1 MFGVSRLLVSRREG
15 TLRQAEPAVGRNEVP
30 LKARMFV
37 LPASLALALIVFG
50 CTMSALVLHL
60 NLNLAS
66 AHKAL
71 PSGAAPSGA
80 APSGAAP
87 SGAAP
92 SGAAQVPDECIT
104 VPHACGFPDATS
116 TGVPSGTA
124 LRSVPGQVSSGPG
137 WHFDPEGGYVMVTA
151 PGTVLS
157 GLSIPCT
164 LEIDASD
171 VTVQDVQVVTGG
183 DFGISLRHTM
193 GVTIEDSTISG
204 QNLTSGRVN
213 SAIDDVY
220 GDSTGIVIKN
230 NDISQ
235 FRTGVQVSTGL
246 IVGNYIHDPGYI
258 HGDHTNGIYAA
269 GSTDPLTIYGNTV
282 FNNLGQTD
290 DINLAASTSRQDVAN
305 KMVVDNLLAG
315 GGYSI
320 YGGGRAGRTSNIV
333 IKDNAFGRL
342 YYPEGGQYGPAAYF
356 NPRQAGN
363 VWSGN
368 AWSGTILSGK
378 VRRGR
383 LLPVTVLPG
392 VLRSGARPG
401 SAAAAAG

>member
-1 MFGVSRLLVSRREG
+1 MSGVSRLLVGGREG
-15 TLRQAEPAVGRNEVP
+15 TLRQTEPAVGRNEVL
-30 LKARMFV
+30 LKARMLA
-37 LPASLALALIVFG
+37 LPASLALIVFG
-50 CTMSALVLHL
+50 GTMSAVVLHL
-60 NLNLAS
+60 NLAS
-66 AHKAL
+66 THNSLPSGAL
-71 PSGAAPSGA
+71 PSGVLPSGA
-80 APSGAAP
+80 GRVRDA
-87 SGAAP
+87 
-92 SGAAQVPDECIT
+92 CIT

-116 TGVPSGTA
+116 TGVPDGTA
-124 LRSVPGQVSSGPG
+124 LRSVPGEVSSGPG
-137 WHFDPEGGYVMVTA
+137 WHFDPERGYVMVTA
-151 PGTVLS
+151 PDTVLS
-157 GLSIPCT
+157 GLFISCT

-171 VTVQDVQVVTGG
+171 VTVQNVQVVTGG
-183 DFGISLRHTM
+183 NFGISLRHTT

-220 GDSTGIVIKN
+220 GDSTGMVIKN

-246 IVGNYIHDPGYI
+246 IVGNYIHDPGFI
-258 HGDHTNGIYAA
+258 HGDHTNGIYVA
-269 GSTDPLTIYGNTV
+269 GTTEPLTIYGNTI

-290 DINLAASTSRQDVAN
+290 DINLAASPSRRDVANKDVAN
-305 KMVVDNLLAG
+305 KMVVGNLLAG

-333 IKDNAFGRL
+333 IKDNEFGRL

-368 AWSGTILSGK
+368 AWSGTSLFGK
-378 VRRGR
+378 IRRGR

-392 VLRSGARPG
+392 VPRPGARPG
-401 SAAAAAG
+401 STAAAAG

>member
-1 MFGVSRLLVSRREG
+1 ML
-15 TLRQAEPAVGRNEVP
+15 A
-30 LKARMFV
+30 
-37 LPASLALALIVFG
+37 LPASLALIVFG
-50 CTMSALVLHL
+50 GTMSAVVLHL
-60 NLNLAS
+60 NLAS
-66 AHKAL
+66 THNALPSGALPSGALPSGAL
-71 PSGAAPSGA
+71 PSGAAHVS
-80 APSGAAP
+80 
-87 SGAAP
+87 
-92 SGAAQVPDECIT
+92 DNCIT

-116 TGVPSGTA
+116 TGVPGRTA
-124 LRSVPGQVSSGPG
+124 LRSVPRDVSGGPG
-137 WHFDPEGGYVMVTA
+137 WHFDPESGYVMVTA
-151 PGTVLS
+151 PDTVLS
-157 GLSIPCT
+157 GLFIPCT

-183 DFGISLRHTM
+183 NFGISLRHTT

-220 GDSTGIVIKN
+220 GDSTGMVIKN
-230 NDISQ
+230 NDISR

-246 IVGNYIHDPGYI
+246 IAGNYIHDPGFI
-258 HGDHTNGIYAA
+258 HGDHTNGIYVA
-269 GSTDPLTIYGNTV
+269 GTTEPLTIYGNTI

-290 DINLAASTSRQDVAN
+290 DINLAASTSRRDVASKDMASKDMASKDVAN

-320 YGGGRAGRTSNIV
+320 YGGGARDDRTSNIV

-356 NPRQAGN
+356 DPRQAGN

-368 AWSGTILSGK
+368 AWSGTRMFGK

-392 VLRSGARPG
+392 VPRSGARPG
-401 SAAAAAG
+401 SAPAAAG

>member
-30 LKARMFV
+30 LKARMLV
-37 LPASLALALIVFG
+37 LSASLALIVFG
-50 CTMSALVLHL
+50 GTMSALVLHL

-80 APSGAAP
+80 APSGGAP

-116 TGVPSGTA
+116 TGVPTGTA

-137 WHFDPEGGYVMVTA
+137 WHFNPEGGYVMVTA

-157 GLSIPCT
+157 GLSISCN

-183 DFGISLRHTM
+183 NFGISLRHTT

-204 QNLTSGRVN
+204 RNLASGRVN

-220 GDSTGIVIKN
+220 GDSTGMVIKN

-235 FRTGVQVSTGL
+235 FRTAVQVSTGL
-246 IVGNYIHDPGYI
+246 IAGNYIHDPGYI
-258 HGDHTNGIYAA
+258 HGDHTNGIYVA
-269 GSTDPLTIYGNTV
+269 GTTKPLTIYGNTI

-290 DINLAASTSRQDVAN
+290 DINLAGSTSRQDVAN

-320 YGGGRAGRTSNIV
+320 YGGGAREDRTSNIV

-368 AWSGTILSGK
+368 AWSGTSLSGK

-401 SAAAAAG
+401 SAAAG

>member
-30 LKARMFV
+30 LKARMLV
-37 LPASLALALIVFG
+37 LSASLALIVFG
-50 CTMSALVLHL
+50 GTMSALVLHL

-71 PSGAAPSGA
+71 PSGP

-137 WHFDPEGGYVMVTA
+137 WHFNPERGYVMVTA

-157 GLSIPCT
+157 GLSISCT

-183 DFGISLRHTM
+183 NFGVSLRHTR

-305 KMVVDNLLAG
+305 KMVVGNLLAG

-320 YGGGRAGRTSNIV
+320 YGGGVRAGRTSNIV

>member
-30 LKARMFV
+30 LKARMLV

-71 PSGAAPSGA
+71 PSGA

-137 WHFDPEGGYVMVTA
+137 WHFDPERGYVMVTA

-157 GLSIPCT
+157 GLSIPGS

-183 DFGISLRHTM
+183 NFGISLRHTT

-204 QNLTSGRVN
+204 RNLTSGRVN

-220 GDSTGIVIKN
+220 GDSTGMVIKN

-305 KMVVDNLLAG
+305 KMVVGNLLAG

-320 YGGGRAGRTSNIV
+320 YGGGRADRTSNIV